1 MTMSES
7 LHALRKA
14 NPRTENGFDELVA
27 SVSATVRERMASSPA
42 PRTTESRRRLGRV
55 SLAGAALV
63 AAAAVVAVS
72 TVGWPGGDRGVQN
85 AAAAVKKAATLTSA
99 SAERSGVAVVRVTH
113 DDQIWVGATIRWNGD
128 DLSVSQDGPLPE
140 GRPRPAGP
148 RSALVVVRGTMY
160 GVDDGQW
167 VVLGPTQSVDPDSG
181 TTPDEY
187 LLGVREDVGGAT
199 LRRVVDGM
207 TGLTTS
213 QLADGSVV
221 YRGLAPAGLIA
232 RETGFKEGQSIR
244 VLPFGYVAHGKAVD
258 PSAPLDVAVTVRDG
272 VIRELAVSWAPG
284 WRYTVAYSGLG
295 ATPAPEAPANAKPL
309 RRR

>member
-14 NPRTENGFDELVA
+14 NPRAENGFDGLVD
-27 SVSATVRERMASSPA
+27 SVSATVRERIATSAA
-42 PRTTESRRRLGRV
+42 PRTTESRRRLGRA
-55 SLAGAALV
+55 SLAGAALLAV
-63 AAAAVVAVS
+63 VAVVAVS

-85 AAAAVKKAATLTSA
+85 AAAAVKKAAALTSA
-99 SAERSGVAVVRVTH
+99 SAEHSGVAVVRVMH

-128 DLSVSQDGPLPE
+128 DLTVSQDGPLPE
-140 GRPRPAGP
+140 GGPRPEGP

-207 TGLTTS
+207 TGLTTN
-213 QLADGSVV
+213 QVADGSVV
-221 YRGLAPAGLIA
+221 YRGLVPAALIA
-232 RETGFKEGQSIR
+232 RETGFKEGHSIR
-244 VLPFGYVAHGKAVD
+244 VLPFGYVAHGQAVD
-258 PSAPLDVAVTVRDG
+258 PSAPLDVAVTVRGG

-295 ATPAPEAPANAKPL
+295 ATPAPKAPANAKPL